1 MASQQR
7 RLVYYLGTLLAT
19 FALFTVGY
27 NVAMAVFEGQ
37 SQSLFHSFR
46 IVVTAFT
53 TTGFGAD
60 SPNWTTWQ
68 LDLLVIA
75 MQFSGLVLIFAA
87 LPLFVVPLFEEA
99 FRTRPPTAVDENLS
113 DHVVVCEYTAHGES
127 LVEEL
132 DTRDVDYAIVVSDL
146 EEATARYDAGVPV
159 VHGEP
164 EMTETLERANVED
177 AKAVVADA
185 DDERNASIVLATRE
199 LSAEARIVS
208 IAEEPENAQYHRYAG
223 ADRVISPEEA
233 LGEALANKVATRVT
247 TALGDTVE
255 IGGDFEI
262 SEMTVQPGSSVCY
275 RRLADSRIR
284 ESTGA
289 NVIGVWDEGE
299 FVAPPPPDLR
309 LDERSVLLV
318 AGTDEQ
324 LTALQE
330 LTRSEGRRH
339 GRGQVIVAGHGVVG
353 SRLTDILAAS
363 DVPVTVVDQE
373 DGPGVDVVG
382 DASDEWTLSAA
393 GVENARTIVLAL
405 SSDVRAIFAT
415 LVVRELNADVEI
427 VARAND
433 AESVRKLYRAGA
445 DYVLALSHVSGRML
459 AASVLDEEVVTYGTQ
474 VEIVR
479 TPGDPIAGWSLSE
492 VDLRTRTGCTVI
504 AVDREGEVLT
514 EIDGDFVVQSGDELV
529 VAGPD
534 AAINELSASIG
545 LEAD

>member
-7 RLVYYLGTLLAT
+7 RLAYYLGTLVAV
-19 FALFTVGY
+19 FALYTVVY
-27 NVAMAVFEGQ
+27 NVAMTAFEGQ

-60 SPNWTTWQ
+60 SPSWTTWQ

-99 FRTRPPTAVDENLS
+99 FRTRPPIAVEDDRS
-113 DHVVVCEYTAHGES
+113 DHVVVCEYTSHGAS

-132 DTRDVDYAIVVSDL
+132 ETRDVDYTVIVSDL
-146 EEATARYDAGVPV
+146 EEATTLYETGVSV
-159 VHGEP
+159 IHGEP
-164 EMTETLERANVED
+164 ETTETLERANAGD
-177 AKAVVADA
+177 ARAIVADS
-185 DDERNASIVLATRE
+185 DDERNASIVLAARE
-199 LSAEARIVS
+199 MATEARIVS
-208 IAEEPENAQYHRYAG
+208 LVAEPDNAQYHRYAG
-223 ADRVISPEEA
+223 ADQVISPEEA
-233 LGEALANKVATRVT
+233 LGEALANKVTTRVT
-247 TALGDTVE
+247 TALGDSVE

-262 SEMTVQPGSSVCY
+262 VEMTVQPGSAVCY

-284 ESTGA
+284 EATGA
-289 NVIGVWDEGE
+289 NVIGVWDQGE

-324 LTALQE
+324 LSNLQE
-330 LTRSEGRRH
+330 LTHSEGRRH
-339 GRGQVIVAGHGVVG
+339 RRGPVLVAGHGGVG
-353 SRLTDILAAS
+353 SRLTDVLAAS
-363 DVPVTVVDQE
+363 DVQTTVIDRE
-373 DGPGVDVVG
+373 EAPGVDVVG
-382 DASDEWTLSAA
+382 DASDEWTLTEA
-393 GVENARTIVLAL
+393 GIESARTIVLAL
-405 SSDVRAIFAT
+405 DSDVRAIFST

-433 AESVRKLYRAGA
+433 TESVRKLYRAGA
-445 DYVLALSHVSGRML
+445 DYVLALAHVSGRML
-459 AASVLDEEVVTYGTQ
+459 AASVLDEEVVTFGTQ

-479 TPGDPIAGWSLSE
+479 TPAEPIAGRSLSE

-504 AVDREGEVLT
+504 AVERDGDVIT
-514 EIDGDFVVQSGDELV
+514 DVDGDFVVRSGDELV

-534 AAINELSASIG
+534 AAINELTASVVT
-545 LEAD
+545 EAD